1 MNIVQRGDRAVKP
14 PSLPSD
20 SPYTP
25 QSKERQSEERQSKV
39 QSRVRRGMGYYKHLI
54 GSARAIISEL
64 RLDESYK
71 RAVLGM
77 IARTIDGKVI
87 HRDEFLERLSSLRSE
102 IEARA
107 QRESRSD
114 LCYWLKRRLFP
125 QKRVCARCKAETD
138 GLIESVLLEGY
149 PRHGEGSSSPLP
161 SEGEGS

>member
-25 QSKERQSEERQSKV
+25 QSKERQSKERQSKV
-39 QSRVRRGMGYYKHLI
+39 QSRVRRGYGYYKHLV

-87 HRDEFLERLSSLRSE
+87 HRDEFLGRLSSLRSE

-107 QRESRSD
+107 QRESDRIS
-114 LCYWLKRRLFP
+114 
-125 QKRVCARCKAETD
+125 AT
-138 GLIESVLLEGY
+138 
-149 PRHGEGSSSPLP
+149 GSS
-161 SEGEGS
+161 GGSSHRRESAPAARPRRTG

>member
-25 QSKERQSEERQSKV
+25 QSKERQSEERQSKERQSKV

-71 RAVLGM
+71 RAVLG
-77 IARTIDGKVI
+77 
-87 HRDEFLERLSSLRSE
+87 
-102 IEARA
+102 
-107 QRESRSD
+107 
-114 LCYWLKRRLFP
+114 
-125 QKRVCARCKAETD
+125 
-138 GLIESVLLEGY
+138 
-149 PRHGEGSSSPLP
+149 
-161 SEGEGS
+161 